1 MALHTPSP
9 HPSPRAGEG
18 AGRIWL
24 RRIAFMIGVAL
35 FSPAFAHDGV
45 VHGSAEEAAAHNAET
60 GAAVG
65 APTPGLPFP
74 VDITAE
80 FDLIDQTGRPVTQ
93 ADYAGKPMAI
103 FFGYANCEAICSVA
117 LPRLGQ
123 ALDLLGDKVDGL
135 APLLITVDPVRDT
148 PEKIGPALA
157 RWHPK
162 LRGLTGSEAA
172 LAKAREAFQVETALV
187 GEDAEGRPIYSHG
200 SFIYLIGGDGKVLT
214 LLPPIL
220 GPERM
225 AQILKG
231 YL

>member
-1 MALHTPSP
+1 M
-9 HPSPRAGEG
+9 
-18 AGRIWL
+18 RI
-24 RRIAFMIGVAL
+24 VAL
-35 FSPAFAHDGV
+35 LVLLLAGPAIAHDGV
-45 VHGSAEEAAAHNAET
+45 KHATEAEATAHQAET

-65 APTPGLPFP
+65 APTPALPFP

-80 FDLIDQTGRPVTQ
+80 FSLIDQDGHAVTQ
-93 ADYAGKPMAI
+93 HDFAGKPIAI

-123 ALDLLGDKVDGL
+123 ALDLLGDRINDL
-135 APLLITVDPVRDT
+135 TPLMITVDPARDT
-148 PEKIGPALA
+148 PARIGPALA
-157 RWHPK
+157 KWHPK

-172 LAKAREAFQVETALV
+172 LADARKAFQVQTSIV
-187 GEDAEGRPIYSHG
+187 GEDVEGNPIYAHG
-200 SFIYLIGGDGKVLT
+200 SFIYLLDGDGKVLT

-225 AQILKG
+225 AEILTG